1 MNDRFWMVFNISA
14 GRGYRTT
21 PTKQHFEIGEAV
33 AEAKR
38 LATQH
43 SGARFVVLESVCA
56 YEVQAPEPTRISLTA
71 RSYRRAD

>member
-1 MNDRFWMVFNISA
+1 MNDRFWMVLNVSA
-14 GRGYRTT
+14 GGGYRTT

-38 LATQH
+38 LATEH

-56 YEVQAPEPTRISLTA
+56 YEIVQPEPTRISLTA
-71 RSYRRAD
+71 RTYTEAT